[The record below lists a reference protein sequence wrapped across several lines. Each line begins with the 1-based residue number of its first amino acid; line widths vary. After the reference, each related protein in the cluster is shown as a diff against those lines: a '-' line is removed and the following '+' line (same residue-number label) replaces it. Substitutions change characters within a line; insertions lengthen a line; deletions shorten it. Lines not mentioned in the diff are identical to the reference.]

1 MIFLKHQ
8 KTHFQ
13 VPYDHLFLND
23 HSTLQD
29 KYFFHEIDA
38 VSESK
43 KTLFLRKAKFSKVVF
58 CDFRHLP
65 SYALIVISLTF

>member
-1 MIFLKHQ
+1 MNLKKHQ

-43 KTLFLRKAKFSKVVF
+43 KTLFCEKQSSRKLYFVTLDI
-58 CDFRHLP
+58 CLH
-65 SYALIVISLTF
+65 TH